1 MSYDMLYWTA
11 GRMNRKSDVDEKQAG
26 MFNGGTDF
34 KVIGC
39 TGDADYGI
47 VFFKYGLQYYGYGMD
62 RASWFES
69 SGGGRRRGDVCVAL
83 ARPVVSDKDGRPGQC
98 RPVVRPRQE
107 G

>member
-39 TGDADYGI
+39 TGDADNG
-47 VFFKYGLQYYGYGMD
+47 VVLFKYSL
-62 RASWFES
+62 
-69 SGGGRRRGDVCVAL
+69 
-83 ARPVVSDKDGRPGQC
+83 
-98 RPVVRPRQE
+98 
-107 G
+107 

>member
-1 MSYDMLYWTA
+1 MLYWTA

-47 VFFKYGLQYYGYGMD
+47 VFFKYGLQYYGYGVD
-62 RASWFES
+62 WAAWLK
-69 SGGGRRRGDVCVAL
+69 SGGRSGRWGYVRL
-83 ARPVVSDKDGRPGQC
+83 AFPRLVVPY
-98 RPVVRPRQE
+98 
-107 G
+107 